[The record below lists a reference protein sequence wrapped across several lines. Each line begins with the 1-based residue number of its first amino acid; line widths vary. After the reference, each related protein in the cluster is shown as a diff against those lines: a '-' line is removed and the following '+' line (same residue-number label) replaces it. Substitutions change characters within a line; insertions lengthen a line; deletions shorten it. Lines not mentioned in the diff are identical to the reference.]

1 MLAESEEKLKSLL
14 MMVKEESK
22 KSWFKTQ
29 YYKTKIRASG
39 PITPWQIEGD
49 KVEAVTDFL
58 FLVSKITVNEYS
70 HEIRI
75 RLLLGK
81 KAMSNRTAY

>member
-39 PITPWQIEGD
+39 PITPWQIEGE
-49 KVEAVTDFL
+49 KVEVVTDFL